1 MLVLEQLASNRRPP
15 SHEVEAVS
23 ASNSSRQDGSSYAN
37 ASESDYKSSTA
48 DAGSRVR
55 ACTHGISLEAW
66 RYCHGAL
73 LSPQQAPSTRSACVQ
88 SAATRDMDET
98 PDPDKIEAL
107 DKPVVP
113 RPAADLASQASIF
126 QSPPP
131 GKLKW
136 SCIAMFDLP
145 VEPRP
150 TADLASQASLV
161 ESPPPGKLTGR
172 WAFAAMFDLPVVPSG
187 PCSICR

>member
-1 MLVLEQLASNRRPP
+1 
-15 SHEVEAVS
+15 
-23 ASNSSRQDGSSYAN
+23 
-37 ASESDYKSSTA
+37 
-48 DAGSRVR
+48 
-55 ACTHGISLEAW
+55 
-66 RYCHGAL
+66 
-73 LSPQQAPSTRSACVQ
+73 
-88 SAATRDMDET
+88 MDET

-161 ESPPPGKLTGR
+161 ESPPPGKLTGG